1 MEFKI
6 EILKNEKEGTV
17 TFTPSVNDETT
28 ASFLELLISALPT
41 VIYSATSGIPMLR
54 PATEEERAQNIYVFR
69 EGEPGEYENRL
80 YKYRKGL
87 YDAIAAAINEGLSTV
102 FPDVQYIQACARY
115 QQDFCAEH
123 TEEEVSE
130 YQEVVEAITKSIREN
145 FKEVMEKIYGEESEQ
160 TGS

>member
-17 TFTPSVNDETT
+17 TFTPSVDNDTIAPFT
-28 ASFLELLISALPT
+28 ELLINSLPT
-41 VIYSATSGIPMLR
+41 VIYSILSAIPMLR
-54 PATEEERAQNIYVFR
+54 PATEEERTQNVYVFR

-87 YDAIAAAINEGLSTV
+87 HDAIAAAVNEALSTV
-102 FPDVQYIQACARY
+102 FLDVQYIQACARY

-123 TEEEVSE
+123 TEEEVSA
-130 YQEVVEAITKSIREN
+130 YQEVVESITKSIREN
-145 FKEVMEKIYGEESEQ
+145 FNEIMESIYGEESEE
-160 TGS
+160 TRS